1 MQNRKS
7 AKSSDQSEMSF
18 YTEISQIYCSGIFRK
33 DLLDI
38 FEVDHEN
45 IAHHL

>member
-1 MQNRKS
+1 MQIQKS
-7 AKSSDQSEMSF
+7 AKRPDQSEISF
-18 YTEISQIYCSGIFRK
+18 YTEISQNYCSKIFRK